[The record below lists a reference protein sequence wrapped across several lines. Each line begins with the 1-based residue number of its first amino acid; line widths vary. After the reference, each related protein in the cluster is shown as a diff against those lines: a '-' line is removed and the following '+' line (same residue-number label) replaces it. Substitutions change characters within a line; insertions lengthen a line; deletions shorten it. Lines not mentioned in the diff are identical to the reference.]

1 VIGRRGWQVT
11 LPGGPLTLLQIA
23 IGIID
28 LGFCA
33 LAMYMLVPDEP
44 NIGFATLAVIFV
56 SATLLGLFAGLAF
69 ALALI
74 GLNGVISYLV
84 AQRTHEIGVRMALGA
99 RPAGVLR
106 LVLAQAL
113 GMAAAGVVTGL
124 IVAFFATRLLANQL
138 YGVEPVDPTTF
149 LAVPTM
155 LTAAALAASSIP
167 ALRATRV
174 DPLVALRYE

>member
-1 VIGRRGWQVT
+1 VDPDQPIYDVKTMEERVAASVERRR
-11 LPGGPLTLLQIA
+11 
-23 IGIID
+23 
-28 LGFCA
+28 F
-33 LAMYMLVPDEP
+33 
-44 NIGFATLAVIFV
+44 